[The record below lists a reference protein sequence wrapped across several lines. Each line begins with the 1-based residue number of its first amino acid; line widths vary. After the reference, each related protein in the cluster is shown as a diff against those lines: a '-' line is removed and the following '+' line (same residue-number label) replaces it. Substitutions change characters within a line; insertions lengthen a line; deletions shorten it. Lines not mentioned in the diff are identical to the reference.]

1 MDKRE
6 IMYIANIQLNE
17 DEILPKLIEEMA
29 ELTQMVTKFM
39 VGDIRI
45 DSMAGE
51 AADVRIMLD
60 QFMLMV
66 EEEYPGFI
74 DLIDKKERQKIDRQ
88 FERIKEKLCAQQRH
102 TSTGTSD

>member
-17 DEILPKLIEEMA
+17 EEILPKLIEEMA

-74 DLIDKKERQKIDRQ
+74 DLIDKKELQKIDRQ
-88 FERIKEKLCAQQRH
+88 FERIKEKLCAQQKH
-102 TSTGTSD
+102 TSIDTRG